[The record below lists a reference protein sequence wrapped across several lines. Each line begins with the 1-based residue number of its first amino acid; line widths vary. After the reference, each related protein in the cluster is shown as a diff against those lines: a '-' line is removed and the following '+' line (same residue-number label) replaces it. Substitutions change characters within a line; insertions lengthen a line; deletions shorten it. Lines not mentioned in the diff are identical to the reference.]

1 MKQLIVFSN
10 ENYNSINDNKDSN
23 LIFIFFFFFFKHLNF
38 YLPRIGY
45 LLLLLPCL
53 ISDSLSAHIMHF
65 YSYFSS
71 VFSGLT
77 RSNLLLLSASQA
89 PSSSLEMSTL
99 SSKNI
104 SLLTSRSI
112 TLFDHVKHYDLIR
125 RLLFVTAYINLT
137 ISVSF
142 SLIRLTLHYNYI
154 VCEINKCFCTLLSK
168 SLSLC
173 NEYHSKCLKNR
184 PYH

>member
-1 MKQLIVFSN
+1 MKPLIVFSN

-23 LIFIFFFFFFKHLNF
+23 LIFIFFFFEHLNF
-38 YLPRIGY
+38 YLSWICCL

-77 RSNLLLLSASQA
+77 SSNLLLLSASQA

-99 SSKNI
+99 SSKDI
-104 SLLTSRSI
+104 SLLTSKSI
-112 TLFDHVKHYDLIR
+112 TLFNHVKHYDLIR

-142 SLIRLTLHYNYI
+142 SLIRLTLHYNDI

-173 NEYHSKCLKNR
+173 NEYHSKCLKDR